1 MSFLAKLE
9 IDGEEFNVLE
19 FDVTFAQ
26 GTDNNGKPANKT
38 KGGQIRLLVESTRSD
53 VFSDWMI
60 SPTSTKDGKVVFYRR
75 DAMSTMKNVT
85 FKKGYCISYH
95 ESFRSQGTTPMCT
108 LVMITC
114 NEILVGNTKF
124 ENTWKNS

>member
-9 IDGEEFNVLE
+9 LDGEEFNVLE
-19 FDVTFAQ
+19 FDITFTQ
-26 GTDNNGKPANKT
+26 GTDNNGKPANKA

-53 VFSDWMI
+53 SFSDWMI
-60 SPTSTKDGKVVFYRR
+60 SQTSTKDGKVVFYRR
-75 DAMSTMKNVT
+75 DAMSTMKSVT

-108 LVMITC
+108 LIMITS
-114 NEILVGNTKF
+114 NELSIGNTKF
-124 ENTWKNS
+124 ENSWKNS